1 MANNKIDARQ
11 SRLVPAQAMIGSASG
26 DTLDTIFPKINDE
39 LAKLFEDR
47 NVFLV
52 GGGSIA
58 VDTAGSSV
66 TFSSALSLHLN
77 SLVAGGSPTIVDLT
91 ATTRAFSADGRMLY
105 AVVNRTAG
113 TAVVTADSATLSAV
127 TSANQEVF
135 LIAKRVGTT
144 IYFRNGQTF
153 AAGMS
158 GQLGRVGVTLDSE
171 FKIADATDPTK
182 QLAFD
187 AAGTASTSTTI
198 TTSQTTNKVITLP
211 DATDTLVGKATTD
224 ILTNKTLQFLQQ
236 AVATDSTTTGSNTT
250 LAAFTTGIVRITNS
264 SLVSLSGIP
273 AGLSGQQIVVENKT
287 GNQISINNEEAT
299 ATAANRIQTGSGSNI
314 PMPNNTTFILTYDT
328 TSSRW
333 QLTGGSGSGSGS
345 GGFKNY
351 ITNPD
356 AEADTTGWATY
367 ADVAGTSPVDGT
379 AGSPTLTFTRTTSSP
394 LSDLASF
401 LITKDAANRQGN
413 GVSFDFTIDTSSKA
427 KVMQIGFDYIVASG
441 TFVAGNPA
449 DRTSAGDSD
458 ITVWIYD
465 VTNAVLIQPST
476 YRLYSNSTTVAD
488 RFMANF
494 QTASNSTSYRLI
506 LHCGT
511 TSASAYTVKV
521 DNVSVA
527 PTSYVYGSPITDWTD
542 YPLTIGAVT
551 TPPTLGTTTIN
562 KAQWRR
568 VGGDME
574 IKFDLRQTT
583 AGTAGSGD
591 YLFPLPS
598 GYTADSTK
606 FPGVYTGSN
615 YTPIGYG
622 QIGDQGYPV
631 TPILYD
637 YTRILLQIDDGTLN
651 SNAGSSTWGLNGT
664 DRRLSF
670 HVKVPI
676 TGWSSSV
683 QMSDSTDTRV
693 VAARYSTAAGQSIAA
708 SSIVVVDFGTK
719 TSDTHSSVTTGANW
733 KFTAP
738 VSGKYAVKCSVRMSS
753 SNTSGGTFLY
763 LYKNG
768 SAVSSNVYTNQ
779 QSTNWIYAMPVLVDT
794 IDLIAGDYIDFR
806 INHVN
811 AGSLSIYNDATYNY
825 VDIEKISGP
834 SAIAATEKIRVYGVP
849 GSGQSI
855 SNSTNTT
862 LALSAT
868 ADSHGMVASNQI
880 TVPASGTFYIKAEVS
895 YASNATGI
903 RQVWIERSTG
913 GGAFSAI
920 TLDSLTAGASTA
932 TQVQTD
938 IMIDLLAGDKIQFV
952 TWQNSGGA
960 LSINASTTQN
970 RFFLYRID

>member
-250 LAAFTTGIVRITNS
+250 LAAFTTGIVRITNG

-413 GVSFDFTIDTSSKA
+413 GVSFDFTVDASSKA

-476 YRLYSNSTTVAD
+476 YRLFSNSSTIAD
-488 RFMANF
+488 RFTANF

-506 LHCGT
+506 MHCAT
-511 TSASAYTVKV
+511 TSAAAYTVKV
-521 DNVSVA
+521 DTVSVS
-527 PTSYVYGSPITDWTD
+527 PTTYVYGTPITDWTS
-542 YPLTIGAVT
+542 Y
-551 TPPTLGTTTIN
+551 TPTYGSGYGTVSTSN
-562 KAQWRR
+562 MKYRR
-568 VGGDME
+568 VGDSIE
-574 IKFDLRQTT
+574 VK
-583 AGTAGSGD
+583 GT
-591 YLFPLPS
+591 F
-598 GYTADSTK
+598 
-606 FPGVYTGSN
+606 
-615 YTPIGYG
+615 
-622 QIGDQGYPV
+622 V
-631 TPILYD
+631 T
-637 YTRILLQIDDGTLN
+637 GTLTSAN
-651 SNAGSSTWGLNGT
+651 GTISLPPGLSIDTSKQVATEPVGRIIRSVSSNTLMYFTALAQTGSSTTAIYQGGPLAINNAVGPFSAVTMSSVGGNGET
-664 DRRLSF
+664 MDVDFR
-670 HVKVPI
+670 VPVS
-676 TGWSSSV
+676 GWSSSV
-683 QMSDSTDTRV
+683 QMSDSADTRV
-693 VAARYSTAAGQSIAA
+693 IAA
-708 SSIVVVDFGTK
+708 SYYRTTTQSYANSTFTTINFDGKLV
-719 TSDTHSSVTTGANW
+719 DTHSTMSAGSYTIPVTGIYKLFCHVLWA
-733 KFTAP
+733 ASP
-738 VSGKYAVKCSVRMSS
+738 GSQSIIQVS
-753 SNTSGGTFLY
+753 
-763 LYKNG
+763 KNG
-768 SAVSSNVYTNQ
+768 STSGIASNGRIYDSDTNLKNMSGSIMLDLKTGDVITIQAYQSSGG
-779 QSTNWIYAMPVLVDT
+779 S
-794 IDLIAGDYIDFR
+794 
-806 INHVN
+806 INLTT
-811 AGSLSIYNDATYNY
+811 AEMSI
-825 VDIEKISGP
+825 ERISGP
-834 SAIAATEKIRVYGVP
+834 SVIAATEEISAYGTA
-849 GSGQSI
+849 GDGQSI
-855 SNSTNTT
+855 SNSTNTVLT
-862 LALSAT
+862 LVTAFDTHGSVSGNVITIPSTGRYMYQAT
-868 ADSHGMVASNQI
+868 IQ
-880 TVPASGTFYIKAEVS
+880 
-895 YASNATGI
+895 YAANTTGV
-903 RQVWIERSTG
+903 RQLWCERSTDG
-913 GGAFSAI
+913 GSNWTTV
-920 TLDSLTAGASTA
+920 TLDTIPAAASSGTKV
-932 TQVQTD
+932 TTEK
-938 IMIDLLAGDKIQFV
+938 IFNFNAGDKIRFL
-952 TWQNSGGA
+952 TWQNSGS
-960 LSINASTTQN
+960 SITITSSIHQQ
-970 RFFLYRID
+970 RFNFFKLK